1 MKYKVHWIIDG
12 IMEVEASSK
21 EDAENIL
28 RKDLEEYVKNSD
40 QLMNKFIAKSIQGT
54 GYGAGTDEVKGDQKS
69 DKDDQK
75 SDDEKNT

>member
-28 RKDLEEYVKNSD
+28 QKDLEDYVKNSD

-54 GYGAGTDEVKGDQKS
+54 GYGAGTDEE
-69 DKDDQK
+69 KDDEK

>member
-12 IMEVEASSK
+12 IIEIEASSK

-28 RKDLEEYVKNSD
+28 QKDLEDYVKNSD

-54 GYGAGTDEVKGDQKS
+54 GYGAGTDEAQ
-69 DKDDQK
+69 DDQK

>member
-12 IMEVEASSK
+12 IMEIEASSK

-28 RKDLEEYVKNSD
+28 QKDLEDYVKNSD

-54 GYGAGTDEVKGDQKS
+54 GYGTGADEVES
-69 DKDDQK
+69 DQK
-75 SDDEKNT
+75 SDDDEKNT

>member
-12 IMEVEASSK
+12 MMEVEASSK

-28 RKDLEEYVKNSD
+28 RKNLEEYVKNSD

-54 GYGAGTDEVKGDQKS
+54 AYAAGTDEVK
-69 DKDDQK
+69 DDQN

>member
-12 IMEVEASSK
+12 IMEIEASSK
-21 EDAENIL
+21 EEAENIL
-28 RKDLEEYVKNSD
+28 QKDLEDYVKNSD

-54 GYGAGTDEVKGDQKS
+54 GYSAGTDEI
-69 DKDDQK
+69 KDDEK

>member
-12 IMEVEASSK
+12 MMEVEASSK

-28 RKDLEEYVKNSD
+28 RKNLEEYVKNSD

-54 GYGAGTDEVKGDQKS
+54 GYPAGTDEVK
-69 DKDDQK
+69 DDQN

>member
-12 IMEVEASSK
+12 IIEIEASSK

-28 RKDLEEYVKNSD
+28 QKDLEDYVKNSD

-54 GYGAGTDEVKGDQKS
+54 GYGAGTDEL
-69 DKDDQK
+69 KDDEK

>member
-12 IMEVEASSK
+12 IMEIEASSK

-28 RKDLEEYVKNSD
+28 QKDLEDYVKNSD
-40 QLMNKFIAKSIQGT
+40 KLMNKFIAKSIKGT
-54 GYGAGTDEVKGDQKS
+54 GYGAGTDEEKGDE
-69 DKDDQK
+69 K

>member
-12 IMEVEASSK
+12 IIEIEASSK
-21 EDAENIL
+21 EDTENIL
-28 RKDLEEYVKNSD
+28 QKDLEDYVKNSD

-54 GYGAGTDEVKGDQKS
+54 GYGAGIDEVK
-69 DKDDQK
+69 DDEK

>member
-28 RKDLEEYVKNSD
+28 RKDLEDYVKNSD

-54 GYGAGTDEVKGDQKS
+54 GYGEGTDEV
-69 DKDDQK
+69 KDDQK

>member
-12 IMEVEASSK
+12 IIEIEASSK

-28 RKDLEEYVKNSD
+28 QKDLEDYVKNSD

-54 GYGAGTDEVKGDQKS
+54 GYGAGTDEVK
-69 DKDDQK
+69 
-75 SDDEKNT
+75 DDEKIDDEKRINN

>member
-12 IMEVEASSK
+12 IIEIEASSK

-28 RKDLEEYVKNSD
+28 RKDLEDYVKNSD

-54 GYGAGTDEVKGDQKS
+54 GYGAGIDEVK
-69 DKDDQK
+69 DDEK

>member
-12 IMEVEASSK
+12 IIEIEASSK

-28 RKDLEEYVKNSD
+28 QKDLEDYVKNSD

-54 GYGAGTDEVKGDQKS
+54 GYGVGTDELKVDEKS
-69 DKDDQK
+69 N
-75 SDDEKNT
+75 DEKNS

>member
-12 IMEVEASSK
+12 IMEIEASTK

-28 RKDLEEYVKNSD
+28 QKDLEDYVKNSD
-40 QLMNKFIAKSIQGT
+40 QLMNKFVAKSIQGT
-54 GYGAGTDEVKGDQKS
+54 GYGAGIDEVKD
-69 DKDDQK
+69 DKK

>member
-12 IMEVEASSK
+12 IIEIEASSK

-28 RKDLEEYVKNSD
+28 RKDLEDYVKNSD

-54 GYGAGTDEVKGDQKS
+54 GYGAGTDEVK
-69 DKDDQK
+69 DDEK
-75 SDDEKNT
+75 TDDEKNT